1 MDDQTTQA
9 LAGGTSP
16 DTGTQTAGEGST
28 LLGGAQT
35 APPGNQAQTGGA
47 QPPAGGTQDQTGGAP
62 EAYDFTKVV
71 PDGMEYDAQAAASF
85 GALAKENGLSQAQ
98 AEKIAAYGM
107 NFMQQG
113 ATAAMEAVASQMAEE
128 TKAALGKDFQGTM
141 QQAAVAR
148 DALITKVPGLKEALD
163 NPLIGNNVG
172 VARLLAAVAPL
183 LGEDRGMNTSGGAPE
198 KSIYTNTNF
207 DLYQ

>member
-1 MDDQTTQA
+1 MDDQTTQGQ
-9 LAGGTSP
+9 AGGMAP
-16 DTGTQTAGEGST
+16 DTGTQTTGEGST

-35 APPGNQAQTGGA
+35 APQTAQDQT
-47 QPPAGGTQDQTGGAP
+47 PPAGGTQDQTGGAP
-62 EAYDFTKVV
+62 EIYDFTKIV

-85 GALAKENGLSQAQ
+85 GALAKESGLSQAQ

-113 ATAAMEAVASQMAEE
+113 ATAAMEAAANQMAEE

-148 DALITKVPGLKEALD
+148 DALIAKVPGLKEALD